1 MNAAAVE
8 ARGVAKS
15 FGETRAIRG
24 LDFTVERGELAGL
37 IGPDGAGK
45 STLLRL
51 LIGLL
56 RADAGTIAI
65 AGIDVAR
72 HPFAVKD
79 RIGYMPQ
86 HFSLYGDLSV
96 AENMKFFAD
105 LYGVPRTRF
114 AERKRELLGF
124 SALGP
129 FEDRLAR
136 NLSGGMQK
144 KLALACNLFHTP
156 ELLLLDEPTTGVD
169 PVSRQELWQL
179 LLELNGQG
187 VTIVLTTPYMDE
199 AARCR
204 KVALISEG
212 RILADDTPERLIL
225 GMEDEIAELVAPLA
239 PALRALKGVT
249 GLKSVHPFGDRIHI
263 VLGAGGPDLDAIR
276 AALAAGGVAVT
287 SLRRITPSF
296 EDVFL
301 ALGAGS
307 GDSGERT
314 A

>member
-1 MNAAAVE
+1 MKIVD

-15 FGETRAIRG
+15 FGATRAIRG
-24 LDFTVERGELAGL
+24 LDFGVERGELAGL

-56 RADAGTIAI
+56 RADAGTIEI
-65 AGIDVAR
+65 AGLDVAR
-72 HPFAVKD
+72 HPYAVKD

-96 AENMKFFAD
+96 VENMKFFAD
-105 LYGVPRTRF
+105 LYGVPRPRF
-114 AERKRELLGF
+114 EERKRELLGF

-129 FEDRLAR
+129 FEDRAAR

-179 LLELNGQG
+179 LLALNRQG
-187 VTIVLTTPYMDE
+187 VTIVMTTPYMDE

-204 KVALISEG
+204 QVAFIAEG
-212 RILADDTPERLIL
+212 RLLACDAPEALVK
-225 GMEDEIAELVAPLA
+225 GMTDEIVEIVAPLA
-239 PALRALKGVT
+239 PAVRSLRALA
-249 GLKSVHPFGDRIHI
+249 GLKGVHPFGDRIHV
-263 VLGAGGPDLDAIR
+263 VLGPAGPGLEAIGAR
-276 AALAAGGVAVT
+276 LAAEGVPVT
-287 SLRRITPSF
+287 SMRKIPPSF

-301 ALGAGS
+301 SLGT
-307 GDSGERT
+307 EREEGRP